1 MMPNRLALVFL
12 LLLVA
17 AIPAR
22 GQTPTP
28 SPSAV
33 AEPTQTPCVEV
44 PEAKLVFQ
52 FTVDPPDVVVG
63 DVFTLTVLVQNAG
76 DGLAGLPH
84 YTLLRSNPLLAV
96 NSEGATGPPSLGSN
110 TVTYH
115 LTALAAGVAQL
126 QVTVS
131 YESARG
137 CPNHPLFFFT
147 SATSQALPVP
157 IAQARPTPTPTLTAP
172 IPVIPSPASPAGVA
186 LVVGLGVAIAWMV
199 SRPVAG

>member
-1 MMPNRLALVFL
+1 MMANRLALVLL

-17 AIPAR
+17 AIRAR

-28 SPSAV
+28 SPSAA
-33 AEPTQTPCVEV
+33 AEPTETPCVEV

-63 DVFTLTVLVQNAG
+63 DMFTLTVLVQNAG

-84 YTLLRSNPLLAV
+84 YTLLGTNPLLTV
-96 NSEGATGPPSLGSN
+96 DSEGATGPPSLGSN

-115 LTALAAGVAQL
+115 GTALGAGVAQL
-126 QVTVS
+126 QVAVS

-137 CPNHPLFFFT
+137 CPDHPIFFFT

-157 IAQARPTPTPTLTAP
+157 IAQVRPTPTPTLTAP
-172 IPVIPSPASPAGVA
+172 IQVIPSPTSPGGVA
-186 LVVGLGVAIAWMV
+186 LVVGLGLSIAWML
-199 SRPVAG
+199 SRPVTG